1 MQITREESNRD
12 LEQNVQQYLT
22 FMIGGEEYAVSLLQV
37 KEIIEYDT
45 VTQVPKTPEWIRGV
59 INLRGSVVPVI
70 DLAVKLRQPPSVA
83 GKLTC
88 IVITE
93 VQTGDDAAV
102 MGIMADSV
110 RQVIDLKPQD
120 IEEPPTFGTRI
131 KVDYL
136 LGMARSGKKF
146 CLLLD
151 TEKVLSVD
159 ELLELP
165 DSVEEEGAS
174 QSKPEIV
181 PDQSA
186 LEPSATSEASVWP
199 TPDSCRVTP
208 LKLPKA
214 REHSGP
220 GQFQR
225 RHTT

>member
-1 MQITREESNRD
+1 MQITREEIKRD
-12 LEQNVQQYLT
+12 TEQNVQQYLT
-22 FMIGGEEYAVSLLQV
+22 FMIGGEEYAISLLKV

-45 VTQVPKTPEWIRGV
+45 VTHVPKTPEWIRGV

-70 DLAVKLRQPPSVA
+70 DLAVKFRQTPSVA

-93 VQTGDDAAV
+93 VQCGEEATV

-110 RQVIDLKPQD
+110 RQVIDLRPQE
-120 IEEPPTFGTRI
+120 IEEAPTFGTRV

-151 TEKVLSVD
+151 TEKVLSTD

-165 DSVEEEGAS
+165 ESVEQATGNSQPELQLPTAS
-174 QSKPEIV
+174 V
-181 PDQSA
+181 PLDA
-186 LEPSATSEASVWP
+186 SATQDAAEETDTV
-199 TPDSCRVTP
+199 
-208 LKLPKA
+208 
-214 REHSGP
+214 
-220 GQFQR
+220 
-225 RHTT
+225 

>member
-1 MQITREESNRD
+1 MQITREESSRD
-12 LEQNVQQYLT
+12 IELNVQQYLT
-22 FMIGGEEYAVSLLQV
+22 FMIGREEYAVSLLKV

-70 DLAVKLRQPPSVA
+70 DLAVKLRQPPSVT

-93 VQTGDDAAV
+93 VQCGDEAAV

-120 IEEPPTFGTRI
+120 IEEPPTFGTRV

-151 TEKVLSVD
+151 TEKVLSSD

-165 DSVEEEGAS
+165 DIAEEASGAS
-174 QSKPEIV
+174 QPELELLAA
-181 PDQSA
+181 PDPAEGSTA
-186 LEPSATSEASVWP
+186 PAPSDETEPE
-199 TPDSCRVTP
+199 
-208 LKLPKA
+208 
-214 REHSGP
+214 
-220 GQFQR
+220 
-225 RHTT
+225 

>member
-1 MQITREESNRD
+1 MQITREETSRD
-12 LEQNVQQYLT
+12 TELNVQQYLT
-22 FMIGGEEYAVSLLQV
+22 FMIGREEYAVSLLKV

-45 VTQVPKTPEWIRGV
+45 VTQIPKTPEWIRGV

-70 DLAVKLRQPPSVA
+70 DLAVKFRQAPSVA

-93 VQTGDDAAV
+93 VLNVAQDGAQSGEEAAV

-110 RQVIDLKPQD
+110 RQVIDLRPQD
-120 IEEPPTFGTRI
+120 IEESPAFGTRV

-151 TEKVLSVD
+151 TEKVLSTD

-165 DSVEEEGAS
+165 DLAEQATGESLPELELPPAPDPLETSIAAAPSEEIE
-174 QSKPEIV
+174 PE
-181 PDQSA
+181 
-186 LEPSATSEASVWP
+186 
-199 TPDSCRVTP
+199 
-208 LKLPKA
+208 
-214 REHSGP
+214 
-220 GQFQR
+220 
-225 RHTT
+225 

>member
-1 MQITREESNRD
+1 MQITREEIKHET
-12 LEQNVQQYLT
+12 EQDVHQYLT
-22 FMIGGEEYAVSLLQV
+22 FMIRGEEYAISLLKV

-70 DLAVKLRQPPSVA
+70 DLAVKFRQTPSVA

-93 VQTGDDAAV
+93 LQSGDEAAV

-110 RQVIDLKPQD
+110 RQVIDLRPQD
-120 IEEPPTFGTRI
+120 IEEPPTFGTRV

-151 TEKVLSVD
+151 TEKVLSTD

-165 DSVEEEGAS
+165 ELVEEAGGAS
-174 QSKPEIV
+174 E
-181 PDQSA
+181 
-186 LEPSATSEASVWP
+186 LELVVASDPAEGSTVP
-199 TPDSCRVTP
+199 TPSDETQP
-208 LKLPKA
+208 
-214 REHSGP
+214 E
-220 GQFQR
+220 
-225 RHTT
+225 

>member
-1 MQITREESNRD
+1 MQITREETNRNTE
-12 LEQNVQQYLT
+12 LNVQQYLT
-22 FMIGGEEYAVSLLQV
+22 FMIGREEYAVSLLKV

-70 DLAVKLRQPPSVA
+70 DLAVKFRQAPSVA

-93 VQTGDDAAV
+93 VQSEVQNDVQSSVQHGDEAAV

-110 RQVIDLKPQD
+110 RQVIDLRPQD
-120 IEEPPTFGTRI
+120 IEEPPTFGTRV

-151 TEKVLSVD
+151 TEKVLSTD
-159 ELLELP
+159 ELLDLP
-165 DSVEEEGAS
+165 DLVEQGSGES
-174 QSKPEIV
+174 QPGLEV
-181 PDQSA
+181 PTAPDPV
-186 LEPSATSEASVWP
+186 ETSTAA
-199 TPDSCRVTP
+199 TP
-208 LKLPKA
+208 LEETKA
-214 REHSGP
+214 E
-220 GQFQR
+220 
-225 RHTT
+225 